1 MSQISS
7 SAAALRAPAAPLALA
22 ALLCGALVI
31 GLAGICVRWS
41 ETGPTATAFWRG
53 LLALPLL
60 AAWARLERRP
70 GVAVVPWNWRFAFAG
85 VCFAGD
91 LTVWHWSL
99 LLTSVAASTLEA
111 NLSPIFVTLA
121 AWLLFRERPKARF
134 VVALAVALAGLLLVM
149 SPALSAGGAATAGG
163 TAAAGRHSLIGDL
176 LGIAASVF
184 YAGYL
189 LAVAKLRAGSGTGLV
204 MFRSTLVYTI
214 LVLPL
219 ALTQKFLPDTAGG
232 WLVLLALACIVHVL
246 GQGLIA
252 FALARLPATFRAVG
266 LYVQPVAAAAYAWL
280 LLGERLTPLQGAG
293 AVVVLAGIGLARS
306 AR

>member
-1 MSQISS
+1 MPEASS
-7 SAAALRAPAAPLALA
+7 STPAMHAPAAPIALA
-22 ALLCGALVI
+22 ALLCGALLI

-70 GVAVVPWNWRFAFAG
+70 AESPAPWNWRFGFAG
-85 VCFAGD
+85 ACFAGD

-121 AWLLFRERPKARF
+121 AWLLFREWPKARF

-149 SPALSAGGAATAGG
+149 SPTLSAAGAGPSAS
-163 TAAAGRHSLIGDL
+163 RHALTGDL
-176 LGIAASVF
+176 LGVATSVF

-189 LAVAKLRAGSGTGLV
+189 LAVAKLRAASGAGLV
-204 MFRSTLVYTI
+204 MFRSTLVYTL

-219 ALTQKFLPDTAGG
+219 ALTQKFVPDTAGG
-232 WLVLLALACIVHVL
+232 WLVLVVLACVVHVL

-252 FALARLPATFRAVG
+252 FALAHLPATFGSVG
-266 LYVQPVAAAAYAWL
+266 LYVQPVAAATYAWL
-280 LLGERLTPLQGAG
+280 LLGERLTVLQGVG
-293 AVVVLAGIGLARS
+293 AIVVLAGIGLARS